1 MCFSATASFAG
12 AAVVG
17 GIGVA
22 TLTQVRGR
30 RELVLGALPMGFAV
44 HQFLEGVTWMRLG
57 SGTTAMLDDWS
68 VRLWVIYAWSLLPLW
83 LPLGVRLIEP
93 DPRRRRVLDALV
105 VVGVLDL
112 LYMASGALAPEI
124 TVSVVDHNLDYVL
137 PYAANPILLA
147 IPYILTTCL
156 APLLSSFRWVR
167 AFGAANVVALSVATW
182 MQSKDFSSIWCTFAA
197 FLSLLL
203 FLHFREQRG
212 TDAAEAVSG
221 PEPLPA

>member
-22 TLTQVRGR
+22 TLTQVRER

-105 VVGVLDL
+105 V
-112 LYMASGALAPEI
+112 
-124 TVSVVDHNLDYVL
+124 
-137 PYAANPILLA
+137 
-147 IPYILTTCL
+147 
-156 APLLSSFRWVR
+156 
-167 AFGAANVVALSVATW
+167 
-182 MQSKDFSSIWCTFAA
+182 
-197 FLSLLL
+197 
-203 FLHFREQRG
+203 
-212 TDAAEAVSG
+212 
-221 PEPLPA
+221 